1 MGKDWPSECRWTGY
15 KPATILPRDLFQPVP
30 VNTGE
35 TRAFFVTTPSNI
47 IWFQEK
53 MLLDGTGTSVSSI
66 DYGDTAYFNSDL
78 DLNVGTGVPYGFGER
93 GPPNIFDGA
102 LKYTLV

>member
-1 MGKDWPSECRWTGY
+1 
-15 KPATILPRDLFQPVP
+15 
-30 VNTGE
+30 
-35 TRAFFVTTPSNI
+35 
-47 IWFQEK
+47 

-93 GPPNIFDGA
+93 GPPNIFNGE
-102 LKYTLV
+102 LKYILV